1 MPSADGLAFQPL
13 TAQRWADLEALFGP
27 ERGADSGCWCMWWHT
42 TRKQWEAMG
51 KVRRKAA
58 FRKLV
63 ASNAVPGI
71 LAYDGSAPV
80 GWCAIAPRATT
91 PSLERSRVAKPL
103 DDQPVWSITCF
114 YIARI
119 HRKRGLMACV
129 VLALPCSTCPI
140 VPLVTI
146 DKYNLYH
153 HTPGLN
159 TYPLEPARALDRGEG
174 FVGIAAA
181 FVECGFTEVARRT
194 PTCPVM
200 RRAAAI

>member
-27 ERGADSGCWCMWWHT
+27 ERGADSGCWCMWWRT

-119 HRKRGLMACV
+119 HRKRGLMA
-129 VLALPCSTCPI
+129 ALIEAACAHAASNGAGI
-140 VPLVTI
+140 VEA
-146 DKYNLYH
+146 
-153 HTPGLN
+153 
-159 TYPLEPARALDRGEG
+159 YPLEPARALDRGEG

-181 FVECGFTEVARRT
+181 FVECGFNRDSPDGSSQSPKKVTQ
-194 PTCPVM
+194 
-200 RRAAAI
+200 